1 MSDRLYPLEIT
12 HILNWM
18 LSDLERGK
26 ILGIS
31 RDMVFTPRA
40 DDPFRMERYGQ
51 MLETPVGVAAGPHSQ
66 MAQNIVLSWLTGAR
80 YQELKTIQTL
90 DDLEVSKPCIDME
103 DEGYNCEWSQELRLE
118 QSFHE
123 YMKAWILI
131 HVLRD
136 HFGWNSD
143 AGVGCIFNMSVGYD
157 LAGILQPNVQQ
168 FLDKMENCEEE
179 LDRMKQAL
187 VPLYPRIQ
195 ELDIPARLSDNV
207 TLSTMH
213 GCPPEEV
220 ERIGRYLI
228 EERHYHT
235 TIKLNPTLLGPQQLR
250 EILHERLGYNDIIIP
265 DEAFEHDLKYDQALG
280 LIRRLQ
286 AVAAEQGVQFGLK
299 LTNTLEVNNHKSVF
313 PPREERMYLS
323 GRALHPI
330 SINLAARLQEAFKG
344 ALDLSFCA
352 GVDAFNVTEVVA
364 ANLAPVTVCTDLLK
378 PGGYTRLLQY
388 LDRLRQDIDDSEGG
402 GSLNTFI
409 QSRAGVG
416 GSVAK
421 AGLHN
426 LKTYAQK
433 VSDLPAYQK
442 GHKIFKS
449 IKTSRSLTPFDCVS
463 APCIDS
469 CATEQDIPE
478 YLHQVAVGNPQK
490 ALEVILK
497 TNPLPGITGYVCD
510 HLCQLKCTRNNL
522 DEPLLIREI
531 KRFVVEQD
539 VEIDLKPGPANG
551 IRVAIIG
558 GGPSGLSC
566 AALLAL
572 AGFEVNLYEKSADL
586 GGMVSLAL
594 PQFRLP
600 QRQIE
605 ADIKRI
611 QRLGVN
617 FHFDE
622 KVNKDR
628 FKSIQQNH
636 DYIYLA
642 IGAQKNKRLGIEGE
656 SLPQVREPLEFLS
669 RLRRGQTVDIGSRV
683 AVIGGGNTA
692 LDVAR
697 SARRLGSEVT
707 ILYRRT
713 RREMPADWEEIE
725 AAQEEGITIRELIAP
740 LAFKPGKGKAIN
752 ITTIAMKLGAADA
765 SGRARPLPVKGTETE
780 LAFDTVVPAIGQD
793 VILDFIEEDLQVE
806 PATGATNLAGVFTGG
821 DAMRGASSVINAV
834 GDGRRVARKICEQAG
849 VPMTEDREHSFRLA
863 RETYQHKLARRD
875 FPEVAIHLEPQ
886 ERLKGKLVSRTLTLS
901 EAKKEAERCLLC
913 DDVCDICV
921 SVCPNLANLSF
932 FTTPKDYP
940 VYLISKNKDGFTYEK
955 TGVLSLKQKTQILN
969 LGDFCNE
976 CGNCTTFCPTA
987 GDPYRDK
994 PRFFLSEETF
1004 RREESGY
1011 WLSGSTLW
1019 FKEEDQVHRVTVNR
1033 HSIEYEDKD
1042 IHVSAD
1048 QTTYIPQQVQFKNGK
1063 TEILLERMSEMI
1075 LLYDQVCDQSVLQ
1088 QPGN

>member
-1 MSDRLYPLEIT
+1 MSDRLYPLDIS
-12 HILNWM
+12 HLLHWILT
-18 LSDLERGK
+18 DLDQGK
-26 ILGIS
+26 ILGLS
-31 RDMVFTPRA
+31 RDMIFTPGI

-51 MLETPVGVAAGPHSQ
+51 LLETPIGVAAGPHSQ

-80 YQELKTIQTL
+80 YLELKTIQTL

-118 QSFHE
+118 QSFQE
-123 YMKAWILI
+123 YLKAWTLI
-131 HVLRD
+131 HILRH

-168 FLDKMENCEEE
+168 FLDRMENCEEE
-179 LDRMKQAL
+179 LDRMKRKL
-187 VPLYPRIQ
+187 IRLYPRIRN
-195 ELDIPARLSDNV
+195 LDIPARLSDNV

-235 TIKLNPTLLGPQQLR
+235 TIKLNPTLLGPHQLR
-250 EILHERLGYNDIIIP
+250 EILHERLGYDDVVVP
-265 DEAFEHDLKYDQALG
+265 EEAFEHDLKFDQALG
-280 LIRRLQ
+280 LIGRLQ
-286 AVAAEQGVQFGLK
+286 TVAAEQGVQFGLK

-313 PPREERMYLS
+313 PPQEERMYLS

-330 SINLAARLQEAFKG
+330 SIHLAARLQEAFKG
-344 ALDLSFCA
+344 ELDLSFCA
-352 GVDAFNVTEVVA
+352 GVDAFNVTDVVA

-388 LDRLRQDIDDSEGG
+388 LDLLRIDIIQNGKV
-402 GSLNTFI
+402 SLASFI
-409 QSRAGVG
+409 QSRAGID
-416 GSVAK
+416 GSVSK

-426 LKTYAQK
+426 LKIYARK
-433 VSDLPAYQK
+433 VLDLPAYQK

-449 IKTSRSLTPFDCVS
+449 IKTSRPLTPFDCVS

-478 YLHQVAVGNPQK
+478 YLYQVAVGNPQK
-490 ALEVILK
+490 ALETILK

-531 KRFVVEQD
+531 KRFIVEQD
-539 VEIDLKPGPANG
+539 VTIDLKPGPANG

-566 AALLAL
+566 AAFLAL
-572 AGFEVNLYEKSADL
+572 AGFEVNLYEESTSP
-586 GGMVSLAL
+586 GGMASLAI

-600 QRQIE
+600 QYRIE
-605 ADIKRI
+605 ADLNRI
-611 QRLGVN
+611 QKLGVK
-617 FHFDE
+617 FHLGE
-622 KVNKDR
+622 KVNKEQ
-628 FKSIQQNH
+628 FKQLRQNH
-636 DYIYLA
+636 DYLYLA
-642 IGAQKNKRLGIEGE
+642 IGAQQNKRLGIKGE
-656 SLPQVREPLEFLS
+656 SLPQVREPLKFLS
-669 RLRRGQTVDIGSRV
+669 RLRSGKTVEIGSRV

-713 RREMPADWEEIE
+713 RREMPADWEEIV
-725 AAQEEGITIRELIAP
+725 AAQEEGIVIRELVAP
-740 LAFKPGKGKAIN
+740 LGFKPGHGNTITI
-752 ITTIAMKLGAADA
+752 ITTEMKLGEPDD
-765 SGRARPLPVKGTETE
+765 SGRARPIHINGTESE
-780 LAFDTVVPAIGQD
+780 LTFNTVVPAVGQD
-793 VILDFIEEDLQVE
+793 VILDFLEEALQVE

-834 GDGRRVARKICEQAG
+834 GDGRRVARQICEQAG
-849 VPMTEDREHSFRLA
+849 VPLAEDRKHSFRLQ
-863 RETYQHKLARRD
+863 REAYQHKLAQRD
-875 FPEVAIHLEPQ
+875 FPEAPIYLEAQ
-886 ERLKGKLVSRTLTLS
+886 ERLKGKLVSRTLTPT

-921 SVCPNLANLSF
+921 SVCPNLANLTF

-940 VYLISKNKDGFTYEK
+940 VYLIYKNEDGFAYEK
-955 TGVLSLKQKTQILN
+955 TRVLSLKQKTQIIN

-987 GDPYRDK
+987 GDPYKDK
-994 PRFFLSEETF
+994 PRFFLSEDSF
-1004 RREESGY
+1004 QREDSGY
-1011 WLSGSTLW
+1011 WLSESTLW
-1019 FKEEDQVHRVTVNR
+1019 FKEREQVHRITVNR
-1033 HSIEYEDKD
+1033 HLIEYEDKN
-1042 IHVSAD
+1042 IRVSAD
-1048 QTTYIPQQVQFKNGK
+1048 QTTYIPQEVQFKNDK
-1063 TEILLERMSEMI
+1063 TEILLERMTEMI
-1075 LLYDQVCDQSVLQ
+1075 LLYDQVNNQSVLQ
-1088 QPGN
+1088 QPVS